1 MSRARDLADF
11 VGGTTTISGNPT
23 FTGTVTGAISFAV
36 VSDQKTSGTAGG
48 TPAST
53 SFETRNLNTEVFDPD
68 GIVTV
73 SSNQFTLI
81 AGTYIIDWECPHYRG
96 NSATSVLYDITGSA
110 TVETSTSGYDNT
122 TSGLT
127 TGLTTGRARVVITS
141 NNTYEIRMKVSTIY
155 NSVGYGVAANGN
167 PETYTTVRIMKIG

>member
-1 MSRARDLADF
+1 MALSKIQSESINLADDYA
-11 VGGTTTISGNPT
+11 
-23 FTGTVTGAISFAV
+23 FTGTVSGAISFAV

-48 TPAST
+48 ASST
-53 SFETRNLNTEVFDPD
+53 SFTTRDLNTEVFDPD

-81 AGTYIIDWECPHYRG
+81 AGTYIIDWECPHYRS

-110 TVETSTSGYDNT
+110 TIETSTSGYANT
-122 TSGLT
+122 SNPVTV
-127 TGLTTGRARVVITS
+127 GLTTGRARVVITS
-141 NNTYEIRMKVSTIY
+141 NNTYEIRMKCSST
-155 NSVGYGVAANGN
+155 NSGGFGIAANGN